1 MTENTFKPVGRSD
14 NRLYGP
20 RKILAYGLPLDAHN
34 LLTSALKESE
44 TFRDLPV
51 TCPSPDDTGLT
62 LEALFTREDQSS
74 AEETS
79 LTAPF
84 VIMAGL
90 LEHELHA
97 FMDLYRNLALP
108 RPIWAT
114 LTPVSATWTL
124 EDLLAELTREHQA
137 MQGNGSS

>member
-20 RKILAYGLPLDAHN
+20 RKVLAFGLAPDAHT
-34 LLTSALKESE
+34 LLASALKESE
-44 TFRDLPV
+44 TFRELPV
-51 TCPSPDDTGLT
+51 TCPAPDDTGLT
-62 LEALFTREDQSS
+62 LEELFTREDQKNAVDS
-74 AEETS
+74 S

-97 FMDLYRNLALP
+97 FMDLYKNLALP
-108 RPIWAT
+108 RPVWAT
-114 LTPVSATWTL
+114 LTPISATWAL